1 MKKKYSYLVRLQ
13 YLGFRYSGWQK
24 QPGQRTIE
32 SMLQKTLKFIA
43 PEKKF
48 KMVGAGRT
56 DAKVSALEGA
66 MQLFTDH
73 GPIENTSSFIELF
86 NENLPPDIKI
96 LSIKKVPPAF
106 AIIQHKKS
114 KEYNYLFSFG
124 TKNHPFSAPFMA
136 NILYDLNIDLM
147 KEAAVLFCGTHN
159 FKSYTARRQ
168 PNTKVIRTI
177 TFCEISINTI
187 LQANFFPEN
196 SYVLTVRGEGFMRYQ
211 IRMIMGALILLGKGE
226 IGMQTIEDSLTGEE
240 EVLIPYVAP
249 GSGLLLNKIEFN

>member
-1 MKKKYSYLVRLQ
+1 MEKKYSYVVRLQ

-48 KMVGAGRT
+48 KIVGAGRT
-56 DAKVSALEGA
+56 DAKVSALNGA
-66 MQLFTDH
+66 MQLFTEQ
-73 GPIENTSSFIELF
+73 GPIEDSSNFIDLF

-96 LSIKKVPPAF
+96 LSIEEVAPAF

-114 KEYNYLFSFG
+114 KEYCYLFSFG
-124 TKNHPFSAPFMA
+124 SKNHPFSAPFMA
-136 NILYDLNIDLM
+136 NIQADLNIALM
-147 KEAAVLFCGTHN
+147 KEAASLFCGTHN

-177 TFCEISINTI
+177 TFCEIAINTI
-187 LQANFFPEN
+187 LKANFFPKN
-196 SYVLTVRGEGFMRYQ
+196 TYVLTVRGEGFMRYQ

-226 IGMQTIEDSLTGEE
+226 ITMETIKESLAGKE
-240 EVLIPYVAP
+240 EVLIPFVAP
-249 GSGLLLNKIEFN
+249 GSGLLLNQIDFN